1 MRRNPQKR
9 LGASERDAEDVKRQ
23 SFFRVKPDVN
33 EFIAM
38 LKCIYCSFFFLP
50 SFEVFFFFFGWICFS
65 LHACCQFLARWLFIH
80 ITYCCVA
87 VFTYHL
93 CTVYGWPCCWTCF
106 LFVVSVVSHCFL
118 GYRLGL
124 LPKCQRFLTRAETK
138 ELGSRFQNGFH
149 LFLFFFF

>member
-50 SFEVFFFFFGWICFS
+50 SFEVFFFF
-65 LHACCQFLARWLFIH
+65 L
-80 ITYCCVA
+80 V
-87 VFTYHL
+87 
-93 CTVYGWPCCWTCF
+93 
-106 LFVVSVVSHCFL
+106 LFVYPFMLAASFWLGGYLFTSRIAVLQCLLTICVLCMVGLAVGHVSC
-118 GYRLGL
+118 L
-124 LPKCQRFLTRAETK
+124 LCL
-138 ELGSRFQNGFH
+138 
-149 LFLFFFF
+149 